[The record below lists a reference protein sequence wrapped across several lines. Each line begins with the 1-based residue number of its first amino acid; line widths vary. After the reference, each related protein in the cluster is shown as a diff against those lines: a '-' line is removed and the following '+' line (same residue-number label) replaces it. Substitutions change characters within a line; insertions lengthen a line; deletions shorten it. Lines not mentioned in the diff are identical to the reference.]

1 MQDKFDGTYV
11 MDDWAL
17 LVCSACQ
24 HLEIQEISCLILGMI
39 IIWRQVD
46 QISVSQFFSNKI
58 ISTVAAITYCQTSR
72 LTIMIPFSR
81 PAE

>member
-11 MDDWAL
+11 MDGWDL
-17 LVCSACQ
+17 LVCLASP

-39 IIWRQVD
+39 ITSRQVD

-58 ISTVAAITYCQTSR
+58 ISTVAAITDILSD
-72 LTIMIPFSR
+72 
-81 PAE
+81 